1 MIRVGVGGWTYEPW
15 RSTFYPAGLA
25 HKRELEYASRK
36 LTSIEIN
43 GTFYRTQT
51 AASFAK
57 WRDQTP
63 DDFVFSVK
71 APRYATNRT
80 VLAEAGDSIERFFA
94 SGLSELGAKLGPIL
108 WQFSAFKRF
117 EPEDFAR
124 FLALLPPQLG
134 ERRLRH
140 VLDVRHRSFATSEFV
155 ALARRHEAAVVFSD
169 TDEFPSFADVT
180 ADFVYARLMRSVASE
195 PTGYAEAA
203 LAAWAKRA
211 KAWESGAEPDDLPR
225 VGKPAGSKRVQP
237 RDVFVYFIS
246 GAKERAPAGACALLS
261 ML

>member
-1 MIRVGVGGWTYEPW
+1 MIRVGVGGWTYAPW
-15 RSTFYPAGLA
+15 RSTFYPEGLA

-57 WRDQTP
+57 WRDETP

-71 APRYATNRT
+71 APRYATNRS

-94 SGLSELGAKLGPIL
+94 SGLAELGPKLGPIL

-117 EPEDFAR
+117 EPEDFER
-124 FLALLPPQLG
+124 FLQLLPPTLG

-140 VLDVRHRSFATSEFV
+140 VLDVRHKSFANPEFV
-155 ALARRHEAAVVFSD
+155 ALARKHAAAIVFSD

-195 PTGYAEAA
+195 PTGYAAAA
-203 LAAWAKRA
+203 LQAWANRA
-211 KAWESGAEPDDLPR
+211 KTWQSGAEPDDLPR
-225 VGKPAGSKRVQP
+225 IGQPVDSKRAQA
-237 RDVFVYFIS
+237 RDVFVYVIS
-246 GAKERAPAGACALLS
+246 GAKERAPAAACALLS
-261 ML
+261 MV

>member
-15 RSTFYPAGLA
+15 RNNFYPKGLT

-43 GTFYRTQT
+43 GTFYRTQS

-57 WRDQTP
+57 WRDETP
-63 DDFVFSVK
+63 ADFVFSLK
-71 APRYATNRT
+71 APRYATNRA
-80 VLAEAGDSIERFFA
+80 VLAEAGDSIQRFFA
-94 SGLSELGAKLGPIL
+94 SGLTELGPKLGPIL

-124 FLALLPPQLG
+124 FLALLPAQLDA
-134 ERRLRH
+134 RRLRH
-140 VLDVRHRSFATSEFV
+140 VLDVRHKSFATAEFV
-155 ALARRHEAAVVFSD
+155 ALARSHQAAVVFSD
-169 TDEFPSFADVT
+169 TDEFPAFADVT
-180 ADFVYARLMRSVASE
+180 ADFVYARLMRSAASE
-195 PTGYAEAA
+195 PTGYSEAA
-203 LAAWAKRA
+203 LAAWAQRTKT
-211 KAWESGAEPDDLPR
+211 WESGAEPADLPR
-225 VGKPAGSKRVQP
+225 IEPPAGDARAGE

-246 GAKERAPAGACALLS
+246 GAKERAPAAACALLT

>member
-1 MIRVGVGGWTYEPW
+1 MIRVGVGGWTYAPW
-15 RSTFYPAGLA
+15 RSNFYPEGLT

-43 GTFYRTQT
+43 GTFYRTQS

-57 WRDQTP
+57 WRDETP

-71 APRYATNRT
+71 APRYATNRAL
-80 VLAEAGDSIERFFA
+80 LAEAGDSVERFFT
-94 SGLSELGAKLGPIL
+94 SGLAELGPKLGPIL

-117 EPEDFAR
+117 EPEDFER

-134 ERRLRH
+134 ARRLRH
-140 VLDVRHRSFATSEFV
+140 VLDVRHKSFATTEFV
-155 ALARRHEAAVVFSD
+155 ALARRHQAAVVFSD
-169 TDEFPSFADVT
+169 TDEFPAFADVT
-180 ADFVYARLMRSVASE
+180 ADFVYARLMRSAASE
-195 PTGYAEAA
+195 PTGYSAAA
-203 LAAWAKRA
+203 LNAWAQRA
-211 KAWESGAEPDDLPR
+211 KTWESGWEPDDLPR
-225 VGKPAGSKRVQP
+225 IDAPAGGARAGA

-246 GAKERAPAGACALLS
+246 GAKERAPAAACVLLS

>member
-15 RSTFYPAGLA
+15 RNNFYPKGLT
-25 HKRELEYASRK
+25 HKRELEYASRQ

-43 GTFYRTQT
+43 GTFYRTQS

-57 WRDQTP
+57 WRDETP
-63 DDFVFSVK
+63 PDFVFSVK
-71 APRYATNRT
+71 APRYATNRA
-80 VLAEAGDSIERFFA
+80 VLAEAEDSIQRFFT
-94 SGLSELGAKLGPIL
+94 SGLAELGPKLGPIL

-117 EPEDFAR
+117 EPADFER
-124 FLALLPPQLG
+124 FLALLPERLG

-155 ALARRHEAAVVFSD
+155 ALARRHQVAVVFSD
-169 TDEFPSFADVT
+169 TDEFPAFADVT
-180 ADFVYARLMRSVASE
+180 ADFDYARLMRSLASE
-195 PTGYAEAA
+195 PTGYSQAA
-203 LAAWAKRA
+203 LAAWAQRA
-211 KAWESGAEPDDLPR
+211 KTWESGAEPGDLPR
-225 VGKPAGSKRVQP
+225 VDQPGAAQPGK

-246 GAKERAPAGACALLS
+246 GAKERAPAAACALMS

>member
-1 MIRVGVGGWTYEPW
+1 MIRVGVGGWTYAPW
-15 RSTFYPAGLA
+15 RSTFYPEGLA

-57 WRDQTP
+57 WRDETP

-71 APRYATNRT
+71 APRYATNRS

-94 SGLSELGAKLGPIL
+94 SGLAELGSKLGPIL

-117 EPEDFAR
+117 EPEDFKR
-124 FLALLPPQLG
+124 FLELLPPRLG
-134 ERRLRH
+134 DQRMRH
-140 VLDVRHRSFATSEFV
+140 VLDVRHKSFASPEFV
-155 ALARRHEAAVVFSD
+155 ALARAHEVAVVFSD

-195 PTGYAEAA
+195 PTGYAVAA
-203 LAAWAKRA
+203 LQGWAKRA
-211 KAWESGAEPDDLPR
+211 ETWQSGAEPDDLPR
-225 VGKPAGSKRVQP
+225 IGKPAAKRVQP

-246 GAKERAPAGACALLS
+246 GAKERAPAAACALLS

>member
-15 RSTFYPAGLA
+15 RSTFYPKGLT

-43 GTFYRTQT
+43 GTFYRTQS

-57 WRDQTP
+57 WRDETP

-71 APRYATNRT
+71 APRYATNRA

-94 SGLSELGAKLGPIL
+94 SGLAELGAKLGPIL
-108 WQFSAFKRF
+108 WQFSAYKRF
-117 EPEDFAR
+117 EPKDFER
-124 FLALLPPQLG
+124 FLALLPRELG
-134 ERRLRH
+134 AMRLRH
-140 VLDVRHRSFATSEFV
+140 ALDVRHKSFATPEFV
-155 ALARRHEAAVVFSD
+155 ALAQRHDAAIVFSD
-169 TDEFPSFADVT
+169 TDEFAAIADLT
-180 ADFVYARLMRSVASE
+180 TEFVYARLMRSVAEE
-195 PTGYAEAA
+195 PAGYSKAA
-203 LAAWAKRA
+203 LAAWTKRV
-211 KAWESGAEPDDLPR
+211 KAWESGAEPLDLPR
-225 VGKPAGSKRVQP
+225 VGESAVRAAR

-246 GAKERAPAGACALLS
+246 GAKERAPAAACALLS

>member
-15 RSTFYPAGLA
+15 RGSFYPAGLA
-25 HKRELEYASRK
+25 HKRELEFASRK

-51 AASFAK
+51 PASFAK
-57 WRDQTP
+57 WRDETP
-63 DDFVFSVK
+63 ADFVFSLK
-71 APRYATNRT
+71 APRYATNRP
-80 VLAEAGDSIERFFA
+80 VLAEAGDSIARFFA
-94 SGLSELGAKLGPIL
+94 SGVAELGPKLGPIL

-124 FLALLPPQLG
+124 FLALLPPKLG

-140 VLDVRHRSFATSEFV
+140 ALDVRHKSYIVPQFV
-155 ALARRHEAAVVFSD
+155 ELARDHGAAIVFSD
-169 TDEFPSFADVT
+169 TDEFQVATDVT
-180 ADFVYARLMRSVASE
+180 ADFVYARMMRCIESE
-195 PTGYAEAA
+195 PTGYSRAA
-203 LAAWAKRA
+203 LSQWAARA
-211 KAWESGAEPDDLPR
+211 KTWEQGSEPDDLQR
-225 VGKPAGSKRVQP
+225 VGLPAARARG

-246 GAKERAPAGACALLS
+246 GAKERAPAAACALLS

>member
-1 MIRVGVGGWTYEPW
+1 MIRVGVGGWTYAPW
-15 RSTFYPAGLA
+15 RSTFYPEGLA

-57 WRDQTP
+57 WRDETP

-71 APRYATNRT
+71 APRYATNRS

-94 SGLSELGAKLGPIL
+94 SGLSELGPKLGPIL

-124 FLALLPPQLG
+124 FLELLPATLG
-134 ERRLRH
+134 ERRMRH
-140 VLDVRHRSFATSEFV
+140 VLDVRHKSFAHPEFV
-155 ALARRHEAAVVFSD
+155 ALARAHEVAVGFGD
-169 TDEFPSFADVT
+169 TDECPSVADVT

-195 PTGYAEAA
+195 PTGYDAAA
-203 LAAWAKRA
+203 LQGWAKRA
-211 KAWESGAEPDDLPR
+211 ETWQSGAEPDDLPR
-225 VGKPAGSKRVQP
+225 IGKPADKRGQP

-246 GAKERAPAGACALLS
+246 GAKERAPAAACALLS